1 MVLWI
6 TTMQKAIRFD
16 GNKQKYGSRRW
27 FYGSLRCKK
36 RSVSMEISTDSD
48 PKDGFMDHYD
58 AKSEP
63 FRWKQAEIWIQ
74 KMVLWITTMQKAI
87 GFDGNK
93 RRYGSKRWFC
103 GFIQSKKRSVSIE
116 ISTDTDH
123 TDGSKASFCGSR

>member
-1 MVLWI
+1 MVLWNKRSVSMQI
-6 TTMQKAIRFD
+6 WVTTMQKAIRFD

-74 KMVLWITTMQKAI
+74 KMVLWITTMQK
-87 GFDGNK
+87 D
-93 RRYGSKRWFC
+93 RYDAKSDYFRW
-103 GFIQSKKRSVSIE
+103 K
-116 ISTDTDH
+116 
-123 TDGSKASFCGSR
+123 